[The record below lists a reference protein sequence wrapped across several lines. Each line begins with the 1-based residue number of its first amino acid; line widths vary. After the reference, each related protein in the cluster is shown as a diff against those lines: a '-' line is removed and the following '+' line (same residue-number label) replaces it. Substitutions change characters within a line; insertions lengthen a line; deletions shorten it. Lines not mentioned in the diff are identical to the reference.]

1 MTSIIWGFSD
11 QGQSVA
17 MQSESVIILMLSYQL
32 YCFFT
37 CQVLDVKADGQH
49 TRQSAFNLFLQG
61 FLLIRIVTVAKH
73 TCHFQLLLL
82 ILDDMDPAESN
93 HATKKSGDLQGWE
106 QP

>member
-1 MTSIIWGFSD
+1 
-11 QGQSVA
+11 
-17 MQSESVIILMLSYQL
+17 MLSYLL

-73 TCHFQLLLL
+73 TCHFQLLMLVL
-82 ILDDMDPAESN
+82 NDADSAESN
-93 HATKKSGDLQGWE
+93 HATEEGGDLQGWK
-106 QP
+106 QPS

>member
-1 MTSIIWGFSD
+1 
-11 QGQSVA
+11 
-17 MQSESVIILMLSYQL
+17 MLSYQL
-32 YCFFT
+32 YSFFT

-82 ILDDMDPAESN
+82 ILDDVDSAESN
-93 HATKKSGDLQGWE
+93 HATKESGILLRLNIILLDDTERCFIALADGINLMA
-106 QP
+106 